1 MLIKQAKASAQGVQ
15 VIILNLL
22 TSICFDAG
30 EPFSTTS
37 CCLVSSIH
45 LYHSNT

>member
-15 VIILNLL
+15 VNVLTLL
-22 TSICFDAG
+22 TSICFYAG
-30 EPFSTTS
+30 EPFSITS

-45 LYHSNT
+45 RYRSNT